1 MDRILVSRH
10 GWAQGADRGAA
21 CDDVDLGRVGPEAPG
36 DLSEA
41 SFQAM
46 KRDSRETK
54 VMKKVLLG
62 TTAIVAAGM
71 IASAPSAIA
80 AEKLKLGVGGY
91 MEQWFGYTNNDD
103 AAGQDFSGFDVKSDS
118 EIHFKGSTTLDNGI
132 SVGVN
137 VQLEANSNSGDQI
150 DESYLIVK
158 GGFGEIN
165 LGSENSAMYKM
176 HYAPADFG
184 IGIITGDQTGWLST
198 TTNAAGASISE
209 GGYFR
214 APFGST
220 YVEPL
225 RSNDTE
231 KLTYYTPRVEGF
243 QLGLSYSP
251 ESGGSQD
258 NIAQPNRD
266 TAATDLVMAGVNFNR
281 SFGSTNVRASLGYG
295 TVLDGVAGTNTE
307 ASAFNAG
314 LGLGFGGFG
323 VGVSYASYD
332 DSGANDGSGLN
343 AGVSYSSGPWGV
355 SLGYFHG
362 EKDGATT
369 AGSLAGDGEQDT
381 FQLSAKYALGPGI
394 TAAGS
399 LAHSKFKSDD
409 TLLAGTDSAEVEAT
423 YAVVGL
429 RVSF

>member
-1 MDRILVSRH
+1 
-10 GWAQGADRGAA
+10 
-21 CDDVDLGRVGPEAPG
+21 
-36 DLSEA
+36 
-41 SFQAM
+41 
-46 KRDSRETK
+46 
-54 VMKKVLLG
+54 MKKILLG

-80 AEKLKLGVGGY
+80 AEKIKLGVGGY

-103 AAGQDFSGFDVKSDS
+103 AAGQDFSGFDIKSDS
-118 EIHFKGSTTLDNGI
+118 EVQFYGSTTLDNGI

-137 VQLEANSNSGDQI
+137 VQLEANSNAGDQI

-184 IGIITGDQTGWLST
+184 IGLNTGDQTGWLST
-198 TTNAAGASISE
+198 TTNAAGSSISE

-220 YVEPL
+220 YIEPL
-225 RSNDTE
+225 RANDSE
-231 KLTYYTPRVEGF
+231 KITYYTPRIEGF
-243 QLGLSYSP
+243 QLGLSYAP
-251 ESGGSQD
+251 ETSQD
-258 NIAQPNRD
+258 NIGQPNRD
-266 TAATDLVMAGVNFNR
+266 TANTDLVMAGLNFNR
-281 SFGSTNVRASLGYG
+281 SFGSTSVKASLGYG

-314 LGLGFGGFG
+314 IGLGFGGFG
-323 VGVSYASYD
+323 MGVSYASYD

-343 AGVSYSSGPWGV
+343 AGVNYSSGPWGV
-355 SLGYFHG
+355 SLSYFHG

-369 AGSLAGDGEQDT
+369 AGVLTGDGEQDT
-381 FQLSAKYALGPGI
+381 FMLSAKYALGPGI
-394 TAAGS
+394 TAKGS
-399 LAHSKFKSDD
+399 VAHAKFKSDD
-409 TLLAGTDSAEVEAT
+409 TGLVGTDSAEIEAT
-423 YAVVGL
+423 YVVVGMA
-429 RVSF
+429 VSF

>member
-1 MDRILVSRH
+1 
-10 GWAQGADRGAA
+10 
-21 CDDVDLGRVGPEAPG
+21 
-36 DLSEA
+36 
-41 SFQAM
+41 
-46 KRDSRETK
+46 
-54 VMKKVLLG
+54 MKKVLLG

-80 AEKLKLGVGGY
+80 AEKIKLSVGGY
-91 MEQWFGYTNNDD
+91 MEQWFGYVNNDD
-103 AAGQDFSGFDVKSDS
+103 AAAQDFSGFDIKSDS

-137 VQLEANSNSGDQI
+137 VQLEANSNAGDQI

-176 HYAPADFG
+176 HYAPAEFG
-184 IGIITGDQTGWLST
+184 VSINSGDQTAWLST
-198 TTNAAGASISE
+198 TTNAAGSSISE
-209 GGYFR
+209 GDYFR

-220 YVEPL
+220 YIEPL
-225 RSNDTE
+225 RANDSE
-231 KLTYYTPRVEGF
+231 KLTYYTPRIEGF

-251 ESGGSQD
+251 DTAQD
-258 NIAQPNRD
+258 ANATPNRD
-266 TAATDLVMAGVNFNR
+266 TANTDLMMAGLNFNR

-314 LGLGFGGFG
+314 LGLGFGGLG
-323 VGVSYASYD
+323 VGISYSSYD

-343 AGVSYSSGPWGV
+343 AGINYSSGPWGV
-355 SLGYFHG
+355 SLSYFHG
-362 EKDGATT
+362 EKDGSTT
-369 AGSLAGDGEQDT
+369 AGVLTGDGEQDT
-381 FQLSAKYALGPGI
+381 FLLSAKYTLGPGI

-399 LAHSKFKSDD
+399 IAHSKFKSDD
-409 TLLAGTDSAEVEAT
+409 TGLVGTDSAEVEAT
-423 YAVVGL
+423 YVVVGMK
-429 RVSF
+429 VSF